1 MLLGMINF
9 SQNKKKILIWMG
21 SVLLILAVLMLGIV
35 LYLKKISP
43 PAPSS
48 TTSPIS
54 QETQNLNP
62 ELDKQLKELDELK
75 NQFNPNPFTEKA
87 TNEQIKT
94 LNSLHQKI
102 NPQTLSLEQIQK
114 QLEELDKLR
123 SK

>member
-1 MLLGMINF
+1 MINF
-9 SQNKKKILIWMG
+9 SQNKKKILIWTG
-21 SVLLILAVLMLGIV
+21 SLLLILVVLILSIV
-35 LYLKKISP
+35 LYLKKISLSP
-43 PAPSS
+43 

-54 QETQNLNP
+54 QEAQNLI
-62 ELDKQLKELDELK
+62 DKQLKELDELK
-75 NQFNPNPFTEKA
+75 NQFNPSPVTEKT

-102 NPQTLSLEQIQK
+102 NPETLSLEQIQK